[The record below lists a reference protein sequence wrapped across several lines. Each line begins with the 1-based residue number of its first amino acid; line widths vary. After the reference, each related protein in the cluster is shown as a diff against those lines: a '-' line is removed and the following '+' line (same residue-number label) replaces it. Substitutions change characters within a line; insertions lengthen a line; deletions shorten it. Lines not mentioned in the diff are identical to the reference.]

1 MKLSEL
7 IARYGDDKVQ
17 FQNLDQ
23 CTEAMNMNKGV
34 AKITFGTEQ
43 PINLDGTQKLGIV
56 VWMDR
61 EKVASII
68 AASKAAKGAA

>member
-23 CTEAMNMNKGV
+23 CTEALNMNKGV

-43 PINLDGTQKLGIV
+43 PINLDGTEKLGLV
-56 VWMDR
+56 VWIDR
-61 EKVASII
+61 KSVAEIIKAEKA
-68 AASKAAKGAA
+68 GA